1 MDVVLDP
8 GKGDGSLPAAF
19 TEPEQERPGTLVA
32 QQSLLPLLTEESHD
46 ATAHFIQTKAVS
58 LNLCSWKRDSGV
70 RTTLTRRSTETAGA
84 V

>member
-8 GKGDGSLPAAF
+8 GKCDGSLPAAL

-32 QQSLLPLLTEESHD
+32 QQSLLPLLTKESHD
-46 ATAHFIQTKAVS
+46 ATAHFIRTKVVS
-58 LNLCSWKRDSGV
+58 LNLSSWEGRGGV